1 MSPKCHFRGH
11 LFFSEAKLSSNE
23 WQDEPLGG
31 RQVFLVFAPRPCLSL
46 SETRPKDL
54 LKNLSE
60 NACYSLQDKILGVG
74 VCFEGEEV
82 AHREELL
89 VKETT
94 CYGSNEIMQS
104 AS

>member
-11 LFFSEAKLSSNE
+11 LLFSEAKLSSNGR
-23 WQDEPLGG
+23 QAEPLGG
-31 RQVFLVFAPRPCLSL
+31 RQVFLVFAPRSCLFL

-54 LKNLSE
+54 RKNLSE
-60 NACYSLQDKILGVG
+60 NACYSLQDKNFGIG

-89 VKETT
+89 VRD
-94 CYGSNEIMQS
+94 YLLWQQ
-104 AS
+104 